1 MVPAGMDARPPNDAR
16 SVKRYYVVGEFYDWV
31 TDPRALE
38 RIFHWGRSTVAKR
51 LIRMLGRSQFA
62 LDIGCGTGLITRY
75 IWSSR
80 IVGIDINRWNLDRA
94 KKRIPDADFVQCDV
108 EHLPLRN
115 GLADFVVCTEV
126 VEHLYLPARA
136 LEEIARVMRPNGTFI
151 GSVPSSNP
159 LWRFRNVLSVT
170 HPQSEPFHNNFS
182 KYQLKV
188 LLSRFFA
195 DTNLFYENLL
205 MNLFFMAR
213 GPESNQIAA
222 RTSKLAGC

>member
-1 MVPAGMDARPPNDAR
+1 MDAPPRNDGR
-16 SVKRYYVVGEFYDWV
+16 SVKRYYVAGEFYDWV

-51 LIRMLGRSQFA
+51 LIRRLGRSQFA

-75 IWSSR
+75 IRSSR
-80 IVGIDINRWNLDRA
+80 IVGVDINRWNLDRA
-94 KKRIPDADFVQCDV
+94 KRRIPDADFVQCDV

-115 GLADFVVCTEV
+115 GLADFAVCTEV

-136 LEEIARVMRPNGTFI
+136 LREIARVMRPNGTFV

-159 LWRFRNVLSVT
+159 LWRFRNILSVT

-182 KYQLKV
+182 KPQLKA

-213 GPESNQIAA
+213 GPDSDRSAA
-222 RTSKLAGC
+222 RRPKLAGC

>member
-1 MVPAGMDARPPNDAR
+1 MDSPPHDEAR
-16 SVKRYYVVGEFYDWV
+16 SVKLYYVVGEFYDWV

-51 LIRMLGRSQFA
+51 LIRRTGQSHFA

-75 IWSSR
+75 IRSSR
-80 IVGIDINRWNLDRA
+80 IVGVDINQWNLDRA
-94 KKRIPDADFVQCDV
+94 KKRISDADFVQCDV

-126 VEHLYLPARA
+126 VEHLYRPARA
-136 LEEIARVMRPNGTFI
+136 LGEIARVMRASSIFI

-182 KYQLKV
+182 KPQLKG
-188 LLSRFFA
+188 LLSSFFA

-205 MNLFFMAR
+205 MNLFFIAR
-213 GPESNQIAA
+213 GPASNRSVA
-222 RTSKLAGC
+222 